1 MSGDARTDQ
10 GERGVM
16 IRATNR
22 AERRRPNAFHLV
34 QTRTIRAPRDH
45 VFEFLTARVS
55 AFYLLLSRG
64 HERYAIEGGGPLV
77 VGAKI
82 DCRERAG
89 TQVVHHTYEVRAL
102 RAPEHLHLAS
112 TPSKT
117 WVQAGGRTIEG
128 TSDTHV
134 YYDLEDEARGTRLD
148 MEIVI
153 ELESLGKKWLASL
166 GGTRALWSRHQGEE
180 LDRLVTLVEATQPG
194 GPMASSAP
202 RAA

>member
-1 MSGDARTDQ
+1 M
-10 GERGVM
+10 VM
-16 IRATNR
+16 IRATSR
-22 AERRRPNAFHLV
+22 ADRRRPNAFHLR
-34 QTRTIRAPRDH
+34 QARTIRAPRDH

-55 AFYLLLSRG
+55 AFYALLSRG
-64 HERYAIEGGGPLV
+64 HERYVIEGGGPLV

-117 WVQAGGRTIEG
+117 WVRAGGRTIEG
-128 TSDTHV
+128 SSDTHV
-134 YYDLEDEARGTRLD
+134 YYDLEADEAHGTRLE

-153 ELESLGKKWLASL
+153 ELGSLGKKWLAAL
-166 GGTRALWSRHQGEE
+166 GGTRALWSRHQSEE
-180 LDRLVTLVEATQPG
+180 LDQLVTLVEATQPG
-194 GPMASSAP
+194 GPMASLAP